1 VALTAEALQRVG
13 VSMKPSDVE
22 QLLLATLGEM
32 QLASSFPDPRQ
43 ELTADELVA
52 LKRGGFS
59 VEPTPRTDLDDA
71 ITRTAA
77 KYTSLVA
84 TGLTVK
90 AAAAMLGVNQ
100 SRIRQQLLA
109 HTIYGIKHDHSWRL
123 PLFQFENE
131 RLIPG
136 VGDVFAR
143 LNWSVHPIGVY
154 NWFVAPDPNL
164 QTDGDEM
171 PLSPRDWL
179 RSGRSPV
186 PVAELAATLGQGL

>member
-1 VALTAEALQRVG
+1 MTPQE
-13 VSMKPSDVE
+13 S
-22 QLLLATLGEM
+22 
-32 QLASSFPDPRQ
+32 Q
-43 ELTADELVA
+43 ELTADELEA
-52 LKRGGFS
+52 LRRGGFS
-59 VEPTPRTDLDDA
+59 VEPMSRADLDDSIMRA
-71 ITRTAA
+71 AA

-123 PLFQFENE
+123 PRFHFEYE
-131 RLIPG
+131 RLLPG

-143 LNWSVHPIGVY
+143 LDRSVHPIGVY
-154 NWFVAPDPNL
+154 NWFVGPDPNL
-164 QTDGDEM
+164 QADGDEM

-186 PVAELAATLGQGL
+186 PVAELAATLGQSL